1 MLREEELVRHIE
13 QALKSLGNYFS
24 SPDELRDT
32 ANRVARVWIEMTDG
46 SRQSAPKLKWFPTKF
61 EGLLIKGPIEGYFL
75 CPHHLLPVV
84 IKVFIGLVPNGY
96 VLGISKITRTI
107 LWACKRLA
115 LQEDITQL
123 IADRLW
129 DVPESYKP
137 VGLIVRVIGDHF
149 CEKIRGVK
157 RQSPTITTQVRGFI
171 REEFLTMFYKHIK
184 EWA

>member
-1 MLREEELVRHIE
+1 VS
-13 QALKSLGNYFS
+13 ASSFTGCNKSLYWFGPEWIRAWYFENYKND
-24 SPDELRDT
+24 P
-32 ANRVARVWIEMTDG
+32 MG
-46 SRQSAPKLKWFPTKF
+46 MQ
-61 EGLLIKGPIEGYFL
+61 
-75 CPHHLLPVV
+75 
-84 IKVFIGLVPNGY
+84 
-96 VLGISKITRTI
+96 
-107 LWACKRLA
+107 RLA
-115 LQEDITQL
+115 LQEDIAQL